1 METVSHNSV
10 SKWSCQSFL
19 TVCFLKFLVALLSA
33 KLKLT
38 SVKAASSSFKS
49 AVGTSTLMASI
60 QLLATKNRETQVS
73 DRQVQSHPTWQ
84 WENTNST
91 PSIANS
97 FNPPWDSCLK
107 PQLAA
112 FCWSNPGF
120 LLQKIHVFLGRKCS
134 HARMESKNK
143 GWTYLGPSTDLTGHF
158 LVTCTIFSCNWRTSN
173 TRLF

>member
-1 METVSHNSV
+1 MSHAYWKLYHITQFQNG
-10 SKWSCQSFL
+10 SCQSFL
-19 TVCFLKFLVALLSA
+19 TVCFLSFWLLCYLPNWSWPLSKQQVVPSNLQLALQPWWLP
-33 KLKLT
+33 
-38 SVKAASSSFKS
+38 
-49 AVGTSTLMASI
+49 I
-60 QLLATKNRETQVS
+60 QLLAPKNRETQVS

-158 LVTCTIFSCNWRTSN
+158 FSHMHDIQ
-173 TRLF
+173 L